1 MADDVIV
8 ARGLFK
14 SFGKTV
20 ALDGIDLTVTRGSI
34 LALLGP
40 NGAGKTT
47 VVRILATLLKPDR
60 GQVTISG
67 FDALREPIKIQAM
80 IGLAGQTATVDGSLT
95 GLENLQLIGRLYHL
109 RGTDAKTRASELIE
123 QFDLKDAA
131 HRAVKTYSG
140 GMRRRLDLAASL
152 IMLPPILF
160 LDEPTT
166 GLDPVGRNGMWE
178 IIRSLV
184 SKGTTVL
191 LTTQYLE
198 EADQLADHIIIMN
211 HGRVI
216 ANDTPTALKSKIGGE
231 QLEITFTDSGSLV
244 IAQNILASN
253 KAQISPTKLQLSV
266 PVDTGAAGM
275 RQVANILNLLSAAN
289 LKVVDYNIHRA
300 TLDDVFLQL
309 TQHSSSFSI
318 KT

>member
-1 MADDVIV
+1 MADDVII

-14 SFGKTV
+14 SFDKTV
-20 ALDGIDLTVTRGSI
+20 AVDGIDLTVPVGSI

-47 VVRILATLLKPDR
+47 VIRILATLLKPDR
-60 GQVTISG
+60 GEVTISG
-67 FDALREPIKIQAM
+67 FNALSEPIKVQAM

-109 RGTDAKTRASELIE
+109 RGNDAKARAFELIE

-178 IIRSLV
+178 IIRNLV
-184 SKGTTVL
+184 SNGTTVL

-198 EADQLADHIIIMN
+198 EADQLADHIIIMD

-216 ANDTPTALKSKIGGE
+216 ANDTPNMLKSKIGGE
-231 QLEITFTDSGSLV
+231 QLEINFADNESL
-244 IAQNILASN
+244 IMAQNLLTAN
-253 KAQISPTKLQLSV
+253 KAQISPTKLQISV
-266 PVDTGAAGM
+266 PVETGAAGM
-275 RQVANILNLLSAAN
+275 RQVANILSSLSAAN
-289 LKVVDYNIHRA
+289 LKVADYNIHRA

-309 TQHSSSFSI
+309 TQHSASSSL

>member
-1 MADDVIV
+1 MADDVII

-14 SFGKTV
+14 SFDKTV
-20 ALDGIDLTVTRGSI
+20 AVDGIDLTVPVGSI

-47 VVRILATLLKPDR
+47 VIRILATLLKPDR
-60 GQVTISG
+60 GEVTISG
-67 FDALREPIKIQAM
+67 FNALREPIKVQAM

-109 RGTDAKTRASELIE
+109 RGTDAKTRALELIK

-152 IMLPPILF
+152 IMLPSILF

-178 IIRSLV
+178 IIRNLV
-184 SKGTTVL
+184 SNGTTVL

-198 EADQLADHIIIMN
+198 EADQLADHIIIMD

-216 ANDTPTALKSKIGGE
+216 ANDTPNMLKSKIGGE
-231 QLEITFTDSGSLV
+231 QLEINFADNESL
-244 IAQNILASN
+244 IMAQNLLTAN
-253 KAQISPTKLQLSV
+253 KAQISPTKLQISV
-266 PVDTGAAGM
+266 PVETGADGM
-275 RQVANILNLLSAAN
+275 RQVANILSSLSAAN
-289 LKVVDYNIHRA
+289 LKVADYNIHRA

-309 TQHSSSFSI
+309 TQHSTSSSL